1 MATKKRTPKKSDDVK
16 IQKYQRDLPAALNR
30 EEIEER
36 AQMMSRKLSER
47 DAWEVDAKE
56 IAKANRMKLTEFE
69 TEIRRLSG
77 AIREREE
84 MRLVDCERRFDYETG
99 RVTDVRLDSGEV
111 LAERDMSEIERQKDL
126 PLGDIDEEFGG
137 SDDAEEDGDE

>member
-1 MATKKRTPKKSDDVK
+1 
-16 IQKYQRDLPAALNR
+16 
-30 EEIEER
+30 
-36 AQMMSRKLSER
+36 MMSRKLSER

-111 LAERDMSEIERQKDL
+111 LAVRDMSEVERQKDL

-137 SDDAEEDGDE
+137 NDDGEDGDE